1 MSGVPEA
8 PLERTP
14 YGLTPTGEG
23 WFVVNLADAPV
34 LRTKPSGR
42 FLPLESEANPFTQ
55 FGINVHIVEP
65 GEPNALY
72 HAESNQEAFLVLHGE
87 CILVV
92 EEQERRLRRW
102 DFVHFPP
109 GTRHVVVG
117 AGDGPCA
124 ILMVGTRDPDDTLT
138 YPASEV
144 AAKHGASARAT
155 TDSAAEAYGHWD
167 RETTVEA
174 PVWPLDEAGSADQ

>member
-1 MSGVPEA
+1 LTVPEA

-23 WFVVNLADAPV
+23 WYVVNLGEAPV
-34 LRTKPSGR
+34 LRTKQSGR
-42 FLPLESEANPFTQ
+42 FMPLEGEDVHFPQ

-65 GEPNALY
+65 GEPNGLY

-87 CILVV
+87 CLLLV
-92 EEQERRLRRW
+92 EGQERRLRQW

-109 GTRHVVVG
+109 GTHHIAIG

-124 ILMVGTRDPDDTLT
+124 ILMVGTRNPDHTIT
-138 YPASEV
+138 YPVSEV
-144 AAKHGASARAT
+144 AAKHGASAREA
-155 TDSAAEAYGHWD
+155 TDSPREAYAHWD
-167 RETTVEA
+167 RETTVER
-174 PVWPLDEAGSADQ
+174 PVWPLDQPQ

>member
-1 MSGVPEA
+1 VSVPEA
-8 PLERTP
+8 PMERTP
-14 YGLTPTGEG
+14 YGLTPAGEG
-23 WFVVNLADAPV
+23 WYVVNLAEAPV
-34 LRTKPSGR
+34 LRTKQSGR
-42 FLPLESEANPFTQ
+42 FAPLESAASPFPQ

-124 ILMVGTRDPDDTLT
+124 ILMVGTRDPDDTLD
-138 YPASEV
+138 YPVSEV
-144 AAKHGASARAT
+144 AAKHGASARET
-155 TDSAAEAYGHWD
+155 TDSPQEAYGHWD
-167 RETTVEA
+167 RESAPEE
-174 PVWPLDEAGSADQ
+174 PVWPLGQ